1 MVVGRKTSKMVV
13 VRGVQS
19 SQLEPVTA
27 ASLVSTPTGNT
38 QPAPVLRSRSRL
50 ELPLLGRRRSR
61 FFCWSEPG
69 SKKQKPCS
77 CVKHNIKSSLEG

>member
-50 ELPLLGRRRSR
+50 ELPLIGRRRSR
-61 FFCWSEPG
+61 FFLLVG
-69 SKKQKPCS
+69 AGKQKTKALFLCQT
-77 CVKHNIKSSLEG
+77 